1 MRKIVSIASLLI
13 AAAAPACA
21 DPGTML
27 NGRMPSLSQGR
38 APGTS
43 LYAPSPV
50 PNPDVDAP
58 RGAKDPYAV
67 AVVPGLTRTETD
79 KITGEGFSPGSN
91 FSGTMERRDRSAGGI
106 GSTLAP
112 SLRVKVPVQVDFR

>member
-1 MRKIVSIASLLI
+1 MIRIASLASLLI
-13 AAAAPACA
+13 AAATPACA

-27 NGRMPSLSQGR
+27 NSRMPSLSQGR
-38 APGTS
+38 SPGAT
-43 LYAPSPV
+43 LYAPAPV
-50 PNPDVDAP
+50 PNPDVAVP
-58 RGAKDPYAV
+58 RGAQDPYAV

-91 FSGTMERRDRSAGGI
+91 FSGTMERRDRGSGGI